1 MPLETIA
8 RRALLSALVAV
19 LACGGGSGVPPAMPP
34 TPVKLAS
41 VQPARVADATEY
53 VASLR
58 ALRST
63 TVQPQVEGFL
73 RNIYVKSGQRVSRGA
88 ALFQID
94 ARQQQATVASN
105 TATLQAQRES
115 VDNARRELERA
126 RALFKGGAV
135 SEQVLDNA
143 ETTYKTAASQ
153 LSALEAQLRESRVG
167 LQYYR
172 VTAPTAGVVGD
183 LPVRV
188 GDRVT
193 PETMLTTIDEN
204 QTLELNVSVPIERA
218 AYLRLGLPVEVLG
231 QDGRPLA
238 RTTISFISPRVD
250 PGTQL
255 VLAKAII
262 SGGGN
267 SLRTSQLVRA
277 RVEFDTSERL
287 VVPVLAV
294 MRVADQHF
302 VYVAQQ
308 DQGKLVARQR
318 PVKVGEIAG
327 DNYVVLEGLQA
338 GDRVVVSGI
347 QKIAN
352 GAPITGT

>member
-1 MPLETIA
+1 
-8 RRALLSALVAV
+8 
-19 LACGGGSGVPPAMPP
+19 
-34 TPVKLAS
+34 
-41 VQPARVADATEY
+41 
-53 VASLR
+53 
-58 ALRST
+58 
-63 TVQPQVEGFL
+63 
-73 RNIYVKSGQRVSRGA
+73 
-88 ALFQID
+88 
-94 ARQQQATVASN
+94 
-105 TATLQAQRES
+105 
-115 VDNARRELERA
+115 
-126 RALFKGGAV
+126 
-135 SEQVLDNA
+135 
-143 ETTYKTAASQ
+143 
-153 LSALEAQLRESRVG
+153 
-167 LQYYR
+167 
-172 VTAPTAGVVGD
+172 
-183 LPVRV
+183 
-188 GDRVT
+188 
-193 PETMLTTIDEN
+193 
-204 QTLELNVSVPIERA
+204 
-218 AYLRLGLPVEVLG
+218 
-231 QDGRPLA
+231 
-238 RTTISFISPRVD
+238 VD